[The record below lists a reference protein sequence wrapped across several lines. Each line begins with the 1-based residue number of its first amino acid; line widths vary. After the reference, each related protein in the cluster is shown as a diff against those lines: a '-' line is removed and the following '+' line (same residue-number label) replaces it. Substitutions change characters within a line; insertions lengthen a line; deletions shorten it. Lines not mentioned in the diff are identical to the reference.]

1 MTSDITNIGQPRIS
15 ALAAL
20 VNFDAPASRA
30 GHGLVHSDGTPCSA
44 AETALI
50 GSATS
55 QERHLAQALHGGYE
69 QTSDPQAGALSELL
83 KLAGGAPRGSAFTI
97 GLCQAFLIP
106 DDSHGP
112 PACEERTEAFADLY
126 RRLELPRLEGTA
138 RDRAVTILDAMAL
151 STRSDRGSARVRI
164 RHSARS
170 AWS

>member
-20 VNFDAPASRA
+20 VYFDAPASRA

-50 GSATS
+50 DSATS

-69 QTSDPQAGALSELL
+69 TSDPQAGALSELL
-83 KLAGGAPRGSAFTI
+83 KLAGGAPRGSTFTI

-112 PACEERTEAFADLY
+112 PACEERTAAFADLY
-126 RRLELPRLEGTA
+126 RRLELPFLEAGA
-138 RDRAVTILDAMAL
+138 RERAVAILDGMA
-151 STRSDRGSARVRI
+151 
-164 RHSARS
+164 
-170 AWS
+170 